1 MYQFASRMV
10 DSLHRA
16 MHPRAAVSIHAT
28 ARPAPRAR
36 MSAPADVKVNAK
48 EMRARYASTRD
59 ADVLGLWCSAASA
72 QLAFME
78 AMEEL
83 ASGEA
88 WRGHISSAGDQP
100 ARINASSKIATA
112 RVQPADAP
120 RILCGKHEI

>member
-1 MYQFASRMV
+1 
-10 DSLHRA
+10 
-16 MHPRAAVSIHAT
+16 
-28 ARPAPRAR
+28 

-59 ADVLGLWCSAASA
+59 ADVLDLWCSAASA
-72 QLAFME
+72 QLAFMQV
-78 AMEEL
+78 MEEL